1 MRKAFLIL
9 LVLAGGLGTW
19 ALLSRTADET
29 GEAATASRA
38 EATAPSWPPTAPFF
52 LPRERSISMNIEF
65 DAENFLVP
73 VFVPFTRV
81 VPADSRMVV
90 LLGT

>member
-1 MRKAFLIL
+1 M
-9 LVLAGGLGTW
+9 
-19 ALLSRTADET
+19 
-29 GEAATASRA
+29 
-38 EATAPSWPPTAPFF
+38 
-52 LPRERSISMNIEF
+52 SMNIEF